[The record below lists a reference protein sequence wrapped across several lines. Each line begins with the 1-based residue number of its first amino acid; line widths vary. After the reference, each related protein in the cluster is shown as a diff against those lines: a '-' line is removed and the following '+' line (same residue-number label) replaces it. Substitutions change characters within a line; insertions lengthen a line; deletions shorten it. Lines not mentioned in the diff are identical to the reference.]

1 MHTYVHRSFRCLCPN
16 KLHRTSWWNL
26 CRRGLAGCK
35 LRDYPVDG
43 RWTLTTRA
51 DFRCHGRTWQVGPKV
66 ESRFGLLRFFEIPC
80 LKKMILSFFLSK
92 NFFETSFLWIS
103 PTISE
108 NLKAIFF
115 LIGDFWWFFVS
126 PKSLKFWAP
135 GHPQLVGKCLG
146 YFRVLRWGGRLC
158 NLKVDVGWIE
168 QAANL

>member
-1 MHTYVHRSFRCLCPN
+1 MTVSIFLGRFRQTNHALFYVHRSFRCLCPN

-43 RWTLTTRA
+43 RWTLTTPA

-80 LKKMILSFFLSK
+80 KKNRILSFFLSK
-92 NFFETSFLWIS
+92 DFFETSFLWIC

-108 NLKAIFF
+108 NLKAIVF
-115 LIGDFWWFFVS
+115 LLVIFDDFLCLPSLSNFGLRGIRNWWEN
-126 PKSLKFWAP
+126 A
-135 GHPQLVGKCLG
+135 
-146 YFRVLRWGGRLC
+146 
-158 NLKVDVGWIE
+158 
-168 QAANL
+168 